1 MQNGVTLAETSP
13 PVTSLAISTQI
24 AAVGAGNSGPGT
36 DAEQCEPQMTIGIP
50 RIPSR
55 PLWAQ
60 AVSLVVHGRQG
71 RRAEYSNGWLAQ
83 RTSLRS

>member
-36 DAEQCEPQMTIGIP
+36 DAEQ
-50 RIPSR
+50 
-55 PLWAQ
+55 W
-60 AVSLVVHGRQG
+60 
-71 RRAEYSNGWLAQ
+71 
-83 RTSLRS
+83 